1 MMMRVLLFVVFAA
14 AAIAAAV
21 WLAGQAGMVTLRWPG
36 WRADTPA
43 GVLVL
48 AVLVIAVAV
57 ALLYRAW
64 GALRTAPRR
73 LAEVRR
79 GRRRRRGYEALTR
92 GMVAVAAGDVA
103 EARAE
108 ARRAD
113 NLLDELP
120 LTMLLSAQAAQLDG
134 DEAAARKYFAAM
146 LERPET
152 EFLGLRGLLLHAGRE
167 GDSDAAFRLANRA
180 YRLKPNAPWVLNA
193 LFDLQI
199 RKGEWRQA
207 ENVVRRAVRRKVIPR
222 AQGRRRRAILF
233 HEQSLQAEAAGQGAS
248 ALELSRKAFRLAP
261 GMVEVAARLASWQTG
276 KGAARDAMKTIEKAW
291 ARAPHP
297 DLGRLYAAV
306 RADEDALARVKRF
319 EKLLNLRPDHLE
331 SHAAFA
337 EVAVEAKLWGTARG
351 HLEKALG
358 DISGGDAPARIF
370 RMMAALEEAE
380 HDDKEAAEAWLMR
393 AGTAK
398 PDEVWLCRDCHTQSL
413 AWTPM
418 CQRCQAFDTL
428 EWLSPSPIGAF
439 IADPPLGGP
448 APERPELGGGTDVD
462 RPNPER

>member
-1 MMMRVLLFVVFAA
+1 MMRGLVFLGIGAG
-14 AAIAAAV
+14 AITAAV

-36 WRADTPA
+36 WRADTPM
-43 GVLVL
+43 GVLVI
-48 AVLVIAVAV
+48 AVLVIAVAA

-64 GALRTAPRR
+64 GALRSAPRR
-73 LAEVRR
+73 LAELRR
-79 GRRRRRGYEALTR
+79 GSRRRRGYQALTR

-113 NLLDELP
+113 GLLDELP

-167 GDSDAAFRLANRA
+167 GDSDAALRLANRA

-207 ENVVRRAVRRKVIPR
+207 ENVVRRAVKRKVIPR

-233 HEQSLQAEAAGQGAS
+233 HQQSLRAEAAGQGAS
-248 ALELSRKAFRLAP
+248 ALDLSAKAFRLAP
-261 GMVEVAARLASWQTG
+261 GMVEVAARLASLQTRD
-276 KGAARDAMKTIEKAW
+276 GAPRDAMKTIEKAW

-297 DLGRLYAAV
+297 ELGRLYGEV
-306 RADEDALARVKRF
+306 YADEDVLERVKRF

-337 EVAVEAKLWGTARG
+337 EVALEAKLWGTARG

-370 RMMAALEEAE
+370 RQMAALEEAE
-380 HDDKEAAEAWLMR
+380 HDDTEAAEAWLMR

-413 AWTPM
+413 GWTPM

-439 IADPPLGGP
+439 IADQPLGGP
-448 APERPELGGGTDVD
+448 PPEPPELGGTTDVD
-462 RPNPER
+462 RPNPQG

>member
-1 MMMRVLLFVVFAA
+1 MMRGLVFLGLGAG
-14 AAIAAAV
+14 AITAAV
-21 WLAGQAGMVTLRWPG
+21 WLAGQAGVVTLRWPG

-48 AVLVIAVAV
+48 AVLVIAVAA

-64 GALRTAPRR
+64 GALLTAPRR
-73 LAEVRR
+73 LAELRR
-79 GRRRRRGYEALTR
+79 GRRRRRGYQALTR
-92 GMVAVAAGDVA
+92 GMVAVAAGDVN

-120 LTMLLSAQAAQLDG
+120 LTMLLSAQAAQLEG

-199 RKGEWRQA
+199 RKGQWRQA
-207 ENVVRRAVRRKVIPR
+207 ENVVRRAVRRKVIGR
-222 AQGRRRRAILF
+222 SQGRRRRAILF
-233 HEQSLQAEAAGQGAS
+233 HEQSLQAEAAGEQATALDLS
-248 ALELSRKAFRLAP
+248 AKAFRLAP
-261 GMVEVAARLASWQTG
+261 GMVEVAARLASLQTG
-276 KGAARDAMKTIEKAW
+276 KGEARDAMKTIEKTW

-297 DLGRLYAAV
+297 ELGRLYADV
-306 RADEDALARVKRF
+306 YADEDALERVKRF
-319 EKLLNLRPDHLE
+319 EKLLSLRPDHLE

-337 EVAVEAKLWGTARG
+337 EVSMEAKLWGSARG

-380 HDDKEAAEAWLMR
+380 HGDSEAAEAWLMR
-393 AGTAK
+393 AGAAK
-398 PDEVWLCRDCHTQSL
+398 PDEVWLCRDCSTQSF

-448 APERPELGGGTDVD
+448 PPEPPEIGAATDVD
-462 RPNPER
+462 RPNPQG